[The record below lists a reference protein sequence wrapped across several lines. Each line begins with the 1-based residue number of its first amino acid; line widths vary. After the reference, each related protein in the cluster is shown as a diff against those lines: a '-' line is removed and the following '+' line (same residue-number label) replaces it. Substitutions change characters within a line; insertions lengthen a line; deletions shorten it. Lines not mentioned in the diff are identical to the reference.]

1 MTVDQMIDL
10 LPSYK
15 GKIDI
20 NLLLSKSNDYSSNG
34 DILSVFKIVAKELT
48 TTPETVIKILIEVKK
63 ARLQSLRKKIAVN
76 HESIE
81 DTLTDLGNYEFLLYC
96 SKNEL

>member
-10 LPSYK
+10 VPSYK

-20 NLLLSKSNDYSSNG
+20 ELLLSKSNDYSSNG
-34 DILSVFKIVAKELT
+34 DILSVFKIVAKELS
-48 TTPETVIKILIEVKK
+48 TTPETVIKVLIEVKK
-63 ARLQSLRKKIAVN
+63 ARLQSLRKKIAIN

-81 DTLTDLGNYEFLLYC
+81 DTIMDLYNYEFLLFC
-96 SKNEL
+96 SKNDL